1 MKLVD
6 FFCNLVKSKG
16 EEEPGEAVEYKGYT
30 IRPAPKRE
38 NGRFYTAGIISK
50 SFPEGVKEHRFIR
63 ADIHPSREGAS
74 EQAISKAQRIID
86 ERGDQLFTE

>member
-6 FFCNLVKSKG
+6 FFRNLVKGKG
-16 EEEPGEAVEYKGYT
+16 EEEPGEAVDYKGYT
-30 IRPAPKRE
+30 IRAAPEQE

-50 SFPEGVKEHRFIR
+50 SFPEGVKEHHFIR
-63 ADIHPSREGAS
+63 ADTHTSQESAS